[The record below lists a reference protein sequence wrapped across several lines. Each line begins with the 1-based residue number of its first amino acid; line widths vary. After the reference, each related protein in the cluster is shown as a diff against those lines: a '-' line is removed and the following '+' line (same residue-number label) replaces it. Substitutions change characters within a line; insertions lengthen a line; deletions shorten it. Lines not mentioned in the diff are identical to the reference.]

1 MTDDKVQSERAVSG
15 ATQAQAAGPT
25 NVTNVVPTFSYPA
38 VEQVLPRLTEAFSR
52 EGSAV
57 ITGVLSA
64 DEVNMLRAKTD
75 ECAANPSTPKKHISY
90 AGSTLIL
97 RRCHEM
103 DPMFE
108 ALTTYEPVR
117 RIAEAV
123 LGPDPRFNAMN
134 VIRNERGQAISRWH
148 VDDVVE
154 FPLPPQIPRFDPS
167 MRMPVFWMTIQ
178 IALSDIDSLEH
189 GATQF
194 VPTSHYSGR
203 PPEGD
208 NPVFEGLGPV
218 AIVCKAGDIYLTNH
232 QCWHRGAPNLT
243 DRTRYLMQ
251 IQFAQRWADARFKG
265 LA

>member
-1 MTDDKVQSERAVSG
+1 MRDDKVQSETVVKGSAQTPAVGQAPRRA
-15 ATQAQAAGPT
+15 
-25 NVTNVVPTFSYPA
+25 VPTFSYPA
-38 VEQVLPRLTEAFSR
+38 NEQILLQLTEAFSR

-64 DEVNMLRAKTD
+64 DEVKNLRAKID
-75 ECAANPSTPKKHISY
+75 EFAANPATPKKHISY

-97 RRCHEM
+97 RQCHEM

-108 ALTTYEPVR
+108 ALTTRESVR
-117 RIAEAV
+117 KIAEAV
-123 LGPDPRFNAMN
+123 LGPEPRFNAMN

-154 FPLPPQIPRFDPS
+154 FPLPPQIPRFDPQ
-167 MRMPVFWMTIQ
+167 MHMPVFWMTIQ
-178 IALSDIDSLEH
+178 IALTDIDSLEH

-203 PPEGD
+203 LPEGD
-208 NPVFEGLGPV
+208 YPIFEGLGPV

>member
-1 MTDDKVQSERAVSG
+1 MMDDTACAGTVLENSG
-15 ATQAQAAGPT
+15 ISLTAGAARQAT
-25 NVTNVVPTFSYPA
+25 VPTFSYPSS
-38 VEQVLPRLTEAFSR
+38 EQLLPELAEAFFR
-52 EGSAV
+52 EGCVV
-57 ITGVLSA
+57 ISGVLSSA
-64 DEVNMLRAKTD
+64 EIATLRAKTD
-75 ECAANPSTPKKHISY
+75 EYAANPDTPKKHISY
-90 AGSTLIL
+90 AGTTLIL

-103 DPMFE
+103 DPVFE
-108 ALTTYEPVR
+108 ALTMRESMR
-117 RIAEAV
+117 KIAEAV

-154 FPLPPQIPRFDPS
+154 FPLPPLIPRFDPR

-178 IALSDIDSLEH
+178 IALSDIDSIEH

-203 PPEGD
+203 LPQSD
-208 NPVFEGLGPV
+208 NPTFEGFGPA
-218 AIVCKAGDIYLTNH
+218 AILCKAGDIYLTNH
-232 QCWHRGAPNLT
+232 QCWHRGAPNLS

-251 IQFAQRWADARFKG
+251 IQFAQRWADKRFRG

>member
-1 MTDDKVQSERAVSG
+1 MSNDTREARDII
-15 ATQAQAAGPT
+15 
-25 NVTNVVPTFSYPA
+25 PTFSYA
-38 VEQVLPRLTEAFSR
+38 SSEQLLPQLTEAFFR
-52 EGSAV
+52 EGSVV

-64 DEVNMLRAKTD
+64 AEIAALRAKID
-75 ECAANPSTPKKHISY
+75 ECAANPATPKKHISY
-90 AGSTLIL
+90 AYNTLIL

-103 DPMFE
+103 DPLFD
-108 ALTTYEPVR
+108 ALTTRESIR
-117 RIAEAV
+117 KIAQAV
-123 LGPDPRFNAMN
+123 LGSDPRFNAMN
-134 VIRNERGQAISRWH
+134 VIRNERGQAISKWH

-154 FPLPPQIPRFDPS
+154 FPLPPLIPRFDPR

-178 IALSDIDSLEH
+178 LALSDIDSLEH

-203 PPEGD
+203 LPESE
-208 NPVFEGLGPV
+208 NPVFEGRGPV
-218 AIVCKAGDIYLTNH
+218 PILCKAGDIYLTNH
-232 QCWHRGAPNLT
+232 QCWHRGAPNQS